1 MSATSHAVAAA
12 EIARLRA
19 EVAALR
25 EALQEIVRHCNNQ
38 GYGNPIADN
47 RTVDRCEETAMA
59 ALAAQEQ
66 AP

>member
-1 MSATSHAVAAA
+1 MSEPLTSHAAAAA

-25 EALQEIVRHCNNQ
+25 EALETITRAYERTDINHHAFRVHATR
-38 GYGNPIADN
+38 IA
-47 RTVDRCEETAMA
+47 RA